1 MNNEKQNKLKMRDI
15 ITLSIFNI
23 AMIVIML
30 ATKMCTMML
39 TTPAFDYLFY
49 VGIMGLLC
57 GPVFVVMSN
66 KVPKR
71 GIYLVT
77 GIFGGLFI
85 TVMGSPWFLPVM
97 IVVGIICEIVM
108 IGKDT
113 YRSPGRNGVA
123 YSIYWALYA
132 LGSAIPMF
140 FFKEQYLNSLKAS
153 YTDEGIRTL
162 VRFYGS
168 WDMLLLITVI
178 TILLSAVGFIVGQK
192 LSKKH
197 IEKAKLV

>member
-1 MNNEKQNKLKMRDI
+1 MNNERQNKLKMKDI

-57 GPVFVVMSN
+57 GPVFVVMSS
-66 KVPKR
+66 KVAKR
-71 GIYLVT
+71 GIYLIT
-77 GIFGGLFI
+77 GTFGGLFI

-97 IVVGIICEIVM
+97 IVVGIICEIIM
-108 IGKDT
+108 SGENT
-113 YRSPGRNGVA
+113 YKTPKRNGIA
-123 YSIYWALYA
+123 YSAYWALYA

-140 FFKEQYLNSLKAS
+140 FFKEQYLNSLKES
-153 YTDEGIRTL
+153 YTEEGIKTL

-168 WDMLLLITVI
+168 WDMLLLIAVI
-178 TILLSAVGFIVGQK
+178 TIVLSAIGFIVGQK
-192 LSKKH
+192 LMKKH

>member
-23 AMIVIML
+23 AMIIIML
-30 ATKMCTMML
+30 VTKICTMML

-57 GPVFVVMSN
+57 APVFVVMSN
-66 KVPKR
+66 KVAKR
-71 GIYLVT
+71 GTYLIT
-77 GIFGGLFI
+77 GIFGALFI

-97 IVVGIICEIVM
+97 IVVGIICEIIM
-108 IGKDT
+108 MGEDT
-113 YRSPGRNGVA
+113 YRKPKKNGTA
-123 YSIYWALYA
+123 YSVYWALYA

-140 FFKEQYLNSLKAS
+140 FFKEQYLNSLKSS
-153 YTDEGIRTL
+153 YTEEGIKTL

-168 WDMLLLITVI
+168 PDMVLLITII
-178 TILLSAVGFIVGQK
+178 TLVLSAIGFVIGQK
-192 LSKKH
+192 LLKKH